1 MVIKGISAMIVSA
14 AVSSVLICGAA
25 WAEGEFDFEE
35 LMESVDDNTHN
46 LQGSIAVQD
55 AAGAIALAKNLL
67 DQFKLVEGFFARR
80 GNAPDAVTD
89 AKRYQA
95 LAADIIKATEASD
108 FSAASDKAIEMGQS
122 CDQACHDTYKPL

>member
-1 MVIKGISAMIVSA
+1 MDTKSLSKIIFSVT
-14 AVSSVLICGAA
+14 VSSVLICGTVL
-25 WAEGEFDFEE
+25 AEAEFDFEE

-46 LQGSIAVQD
+46 LQGSIAMQD
-55 AAGAIALAKNLL
+55 AAGTITLAKNVL

-95 LAADIIKATEASD
+95 LAAEIIKATEANN
-108 FSAASDKAIEMGQS
+108 FQVASDKAIEMGQS
-122 CDQACHDTYKPL
+122 CDQACYDTYKPL